1 MQSFNF
7 VTKKKIPEQLETPF
21 ALETEA
27 LMALKRKKVLEKQL
41 EQTDGTLTTI
51 EFQLDALRNAQAN
64 QQVLQTMK
72 NASTALKKEHNHMLA
87 CLAFV

>member
-1 MQSFNF
+1 
-7 VTKKKIPEQLETPF
+7 
-21 ALETEA
+21 
-27 LMALKRKKVLEKQL
+27 MALKRKKVLEKQL

-72 NASTALKKEHNHMLA
+72 NASTALKKEHNHM
-87 CLAFV
+87 